1 MAEQLTATSNEFL
14 PAVGAGTNILSGS
27 REFSLMC
34 KDTLQG
40 IISGLMMIAGSSQV
54 FFTDVAAYATQL
66 PELLNSSMLESLM
79 VGKGAGGIMLVAA
92 VLLFFSAKRSIARTV
107 GVAGLFGFLTLQNM
121 GVNGGDF
128 LVGLS
133 EGLRVVAGA
142 IDVAASQVAASQIGA

>member
-1 MAEQLTATSNEFL
+1 
-14 PAVGAGTNILSGS
+14 
-27 REFSLMC
+27 
-34 KDTLQG
+34 
-40 IISGLMMIAGSSQV
+40 MIAGSSQV